1 MPDTDFFPWNPK
13 QSYGYIDDMIHTV
26 ERIHLSVDLDV
37 LPASIMPAVS
47 APAARGLQLEVVE
60 TILTHILMTEKV
72 AAVDL
77 VELNPR
83 FDIDSHGARLAAWL
97 ACQAVAD
104 WDRREDWE

>member
-1 MPDTDFFPWNPK
+1 MYKHILIPLEN
-13 QSYGYIDDMIHTV
+13 S
-26 ERIHLSVDLDV
+26 
-37 LPASIMPAVS
+37 PAD
-47 APAARGLQLEVVE
+47 E